1 TYGLRAVAEM
11 QGVGIVKTD
20 LKSHTPMRTNG
31 VACGTVNKT
40 FQFVTAL
47 WASTGRPFLRFA
59 TQRPPLYIG
68 VIAVGLLHTVFL
80 PFLGRL
86 PEYTVYMNSLFLV

>member
-1 TYGLRAVAEM
+1 MSLLMLLSARIATYGLRAVAEM

-20 LKSHTPMRTNG
+20 LKSHSPMRTNG
-31 VACGTVNKT
+31 VACGTVNKS

-59 TQRPPLYIG
+59 TQRPPLNIG
-68 VIAVGLLHTVFL
+68 VSF
-80 PFLGRL
+80 
-86 PEYTVYMNSLFLV
+86 